1 MGLKTKG
8 IGMFSGLLVLMFIL
22 VASASAQPPICSN
35 LTITPAEIELGDNV
49 TISFDIENSRS
60 ISLTHLVNIRIA
72 RAQAYNLTLIPV
84 ELGAYE
90 SKTVSHTITP
100 DTIGDYKVTVNTIK
114 GHFTVKH
121 PEIPPIPLPPF
132 LSNLTITP
140 AEIERGDDVII
151 SLDIMNPNN
160 QTFAYIVTMKIGE
173 LTLQVDSD
181 MGVYESKTL
190 SRTITPG
197 AVGVYIVTV
206 DGMTGNFTVN
216 PKPSFWD
223 KIPGF
228 PYESTILGLVT
239 GIFVLWLLS
248 RRKMTL

>member
-1 MGLKTKG
+1 MGLKTKRIG
-8 IGMFSGLLVLMFIL
+8 IISGLLVLMFIL
-22 VASASAQPPICSN
+22 VASASAQ
-35 LTITPAEIELGDNV
+35 
-49 TISFDIENSRS
+49 
-60 ISLTHLVNIRIA
+60 
-72 RAQAYNLTLIPV
+72 
-84 ELGAYE
+84 
-90 SKTVSHTITP
+90 
-100 DTIGDYKVTVNTIK
+100 
-114 GHFTVKH
+114 
-121 PEIPPIPLPPF
+121 PPIPLPPF

-140 AEIERGDDVII
+140 AEIERGDDVTI

-160 QTFAYIVTMKIGE
+160 QTFAYIVTMEIGE

-197 AVGVYIVTV
+197 AVGVYYVTV

-228 PYESTILGLVT
+228 PYDSIILGLVT

-248 RRKMTL
+248 RRKMTI